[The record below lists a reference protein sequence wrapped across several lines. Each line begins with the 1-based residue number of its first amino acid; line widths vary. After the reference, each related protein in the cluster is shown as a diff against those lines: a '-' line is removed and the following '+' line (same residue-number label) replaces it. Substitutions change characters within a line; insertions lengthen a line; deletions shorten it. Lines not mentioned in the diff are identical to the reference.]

1 MDYFHNINVVNTQY
15 DRILISADQ
24 CIWHILPWKWVFFSQ
39 VYLWLWAYLRKFLR
53 NTHFLTFCHSIYCL
67 QNFISSDSQWLAK
80 LVLAV
85 QLSLKSAHNFR
96 PEKTFCRR
104 WVVNCGRNVVSWL
117 LHSSLDNQEVWVQA
131 LAGDIAVF
139 WDTILYSHSASPSTQ
154 VYK

>member
-104 WVVNCGRNVVSWL
+104 WVVNCGRKVVSWL
-117 LHSSLDNQEVWVQA
+117 LRSSLDIKKSGYKPWLGTLLCSGTQHFTLTVP
-131 LAGDIAVF
+131 LS
-139 WDTILYSHSASPSTQ
+139 LYPG
-154 VYK
+154 V